1 MTHLHK
7 ISMGKRHFRL
17 CKVSCRALVSTFTVA
32 PVATPLGWRSLE
44 GAVFA
49 QDALKLT
56 PNFELRIGFRGEF
69 TNGWNESRG
78 RASNYVF
85 DSNGVIVTDPVV
97 GNSAL
102 TVNNAKF
109 LPAPRVGIAWS
120 PFSSKTTVIR
130 AGFGLVLRT
139 KR

>member
-1 MTHLHK
+1 
-7 ISMGKRHFRL
+7 
-17 CKVSCRALVSTFTVA
+17 
-32 PVATPLGWRSLE
+32 
-44 GAVFA
+44 
-49 QDALKLT
+49 
-56 PNFELRIGFRGEF
+56 F

-109 LPAPRVGIAWS
+109 LPAPRFGIAWS

-130 AGFGLVLRT
+130 AGFGLYYALNHHLSHRLDQHGPFNTVFAIKKLPLSSIDIVPGAGAPGPAGA
-139 KR
+139 KISPSVVQPV